1 MRLTQWTDYSL
12 RVLMFCAQSESRQ
25 TAATIQEIAEQHDIS
40 KSHLTKIVMTLA
52 ADGYLITSRGRGGG
66 LRLGRPASEIVI
78 GEVVRKTESDFSIVE
93 CIQDGVSHCALMPSC
108 RLKNVLADALKV
120 FFENYN
126 SQFFPP
132 IYPRNIF
139 KNLIPFG
146 SAKIITF
153 YSLATIF
160 SNFFIRSFF
169 VAISISKRI
178 TLL

>member
-120 FFENYN
+120 FFEKLD
-126 SQFFPP
+126 SVTLADLMADAQDPP
-132 IYPRNIF
+132 AVIRTVGF
-139 KNLIPFG
+139 SLSKKKGRFG
-146 SAKIITF
+146 
-153 YSLATIF
+153 
-160 SNFFIRSFF
+160 
-169 VAISISKRI
+169 
-178 TLL
+178 

>member
-1 MRLTQWTDYSL
+1 MRLTHWSDYSL
-12 RVLMFCAQSESRQ
+12 RVLMYCAQSESRQ

-108 RLKNVLADALKV
+108 RLKNVLAEALKV
-120 FFENYN
+120 FFEKLD
-126 SQFFPP
+126 SVTLADLMVDAQDAPAMIRTVEF
-132 IYPRNIF
+132 
-139 KNLIPFG
+139 
-146 SAKIITF
+146 
-153 YSLATIF
+153 SLGKKKGAT
-160 SNFFIRSFF
+160 
-169 VAISISKRI
+169 VK
-178 TLL
+178 TE

>member
-1 MRLTQWTDYSL
+1 MRLTHWTDYSL

-78 GEVVRKTESDFSIVE
+78 GEVIRKTESDFSIVE
-93 CIQDGVSHCALMPSC
+93 CFQDGVSHCALMPSC

-120 FFENYN
+120 FFEKLDGVTLADLMVDA
-126 SQFFPP
+126 QDQQAVIRTVRF
-132 IYPRNIF
+132 
-139 KNLIPFG
+139 
-146 SAKIITF
+146 
-153 YSLATIF
+153 SLDKKKGA
-160 SNFFIRSFF
+160 S
-169 VAISISKRI
+169 VKAG
-178 TLL
+178 

>member
-1 MRLTQWTDYSL
+1 MRLTHWTDYSL

-78 GEVVRKTESDFSIVE
+78 GEVIRKTESDFSIVE
-93 CIQDGVSHCALMPSC
+93 CFQDGVSHCALMPSC

-120 FFENYN
+120 FFE
-126 SQFFPP
+126 
-132 IYPRNIF
+132 
-139 KNLIPFG
+139 KLDGVTLADLIVDAQDQQAVIRTVRF
-146 SAKIITF
+146 
-153 YSLATIF
+153 SLDKKKGA
-160 SNFFIRSFF
+160 S
-169 VAISISKRI
+169 VKAG
-178 TLL
+178 